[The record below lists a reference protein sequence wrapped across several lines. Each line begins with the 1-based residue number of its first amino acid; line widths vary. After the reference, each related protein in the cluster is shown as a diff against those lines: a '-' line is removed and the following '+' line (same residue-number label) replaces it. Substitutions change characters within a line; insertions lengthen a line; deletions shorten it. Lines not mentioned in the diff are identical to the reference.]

1 LAARKKM
8 PPWLTAVLVLVLLA
22 LVAVVGMLLPAQQD
36 RPVLR
41 AAVPNV
47 TFEDFPA
54 APALPAIEP
63 APSPPPSHVNVK
75 PRRGVALIIDD
86 VGYDLDALRRI
97 LSLDVP
103 VAISVLPDSPHAG
116 EAAEMAHE
124 AGQMVMLHLPMEPD
138 TAKYRDQMDA
148 AFLRV
153 NMSQAEMQQT
163 FMRDLTR
170 VPYVEG
176 VNNHMGSHL
185 TRLPDPMAWLMQS
198 IREEGMFFV
207 DSRTT
212 ASSVAAQ
219 AAQAA
224 GLPWA
229 ARQIFLDHHLDAPYM
244 HGAWKKAQVCQAE
257 GRACIIIAHPHPET
271 VAFLE
276 WQFSSGHGLAL
287 KPLRQLL
294 HPGHMLAGAGK
305 VSAEALA
312 AGNPAQVRAG
322 KVQ

>member
-1 LAARKKM
+1 M
-8 PPWLTAVLVLVLLA
+8 PPWLTAVLVLLLLA

-36 RPVLR
+36 RSVLR

-47 TFEDFPA
+47 TFEDFPV
-54 APALPAIEP
+54 APAQPAIEP
-63 APSPPPSHVNVK
+63 THTPPSHIDVK
-75 PRRGVALIIDD
+75 PPRGVALIIDD
-86 VGYDLDALRRI
+86 VGFDLDALRRI

-103 VAISVLPDSPHAG
+103 VAIAILPDSPHPG

-138 TAKYRDQMDA
+138 TAKYRDQMDD

-163 FMRDLTR
+163 FMRDLTH

-198 IREEGMFFV
+198 IREEGLFFV

-229 ARQIFLDHHLDAPYM
+229 ARQIFLDHRLDAPFM
-244 HGAWKKAQVCQAE
+244 HAAWKKAQACQAE

-287 KPLRQLL
+287 KPLRQML
-294 HPGHMLAGAGK
+294 HPGHLLAGTK
-305 VSAEALA
+305 VRPNALA
-312 AGNPAQVRAG
+312 TDSSAHVGAGE
-322 KVQ
+322 VQ